1 MDKSNSAATSGLGD
15 SDDGSLSERIAEE
28 IHRRILD
35 GDIPLGSKLRQDA
48 IASEFQVSRMPV
60 REAFRALHGRGV
72 IEILPRRGALVHG
85 PTPRDIR
92 ENLEVRAELEGL
104 GAELAAQRI
113 DDAQLGRLRDALQ
126 QFETVGD
133 LGSESSRVDEAADL
147 WRRAN
152 EQFHTTLIE
161 AADNSHLA
169 ASIQELR
176 RRIPHNSTFAVL
188 RGNTRLIKSNVAEH
202 AAILE
207 AVEARDVKKSR
218 QLMKSHVLRTS
229 EMVARRYERERSEA
243 DEEK

>member
-1 MDKSNSAATSGLGD
+1 M
-15 SDDGSLSERIAEE
+15 
-28 IHRRILD
+28 
-35 GDIPLGSKLRQDA
+35 
-48 IASEFQVSRMPV
+48 
-60 REAFRALHGRGV
+60 
-72 IEILPRRGALVHG
+72 HG

-161 AADNSHLA
+161 AAEILAPRCEHPGTPSPNPPQLNVRRLAREHQTDQIQCCRACRNSRGGRGTGC
-169 ASIQELR
+169 QEV
-176 RRIPHNSTFAVL
+176 SAVDEEP
-188 RGNTRLIKSNVAEH
+188 RVANIGNGRS
-202 AAILE
+202 
-207 AVEARDVKKSR
+207 S
-218 QLMKSHVLRTS
+218 LRT
-229 EMVARRYERERSEA
+229 
-243 DEEK
+243 